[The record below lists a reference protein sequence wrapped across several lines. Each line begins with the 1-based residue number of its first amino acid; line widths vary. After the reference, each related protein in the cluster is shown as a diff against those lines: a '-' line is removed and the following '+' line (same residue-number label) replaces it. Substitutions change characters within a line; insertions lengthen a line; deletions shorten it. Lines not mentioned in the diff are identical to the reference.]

1 MPEIIMKNHSL
12 IATEKRLVII
22 YSSKF
27 EGSWPW
33 ANKFLRKLIQV
44 LQNQLNCAILR
55 FAYQRKATEKI
66 YICEKEKDT

>member
-12 IATEKRLVII
+12 IATEKKLVII

-33 ANKFLRKLIQV
+33 ANKILRKLIQV
-44 LQNQLNCAILR
+44 LQNQLNCAMLR